1 MRTWIRDRALLIVL
15 GTLFVVSWAGQLV
28 SQWFEFVNDQAAL
41 GLTAAFWSSEF
52 WWSFGQSTF
61 ENWQSE
67 WLQLSAQILLPAYL
81 IYKGATASRDSSERM
96 EAMITAIARK
106 TGVDPDEVYA
116 ELPEKYRPSP
126 PEHEELDRVTK
137 KAA

>member
-1 MRTWIRDRALLIVL
+1 MRVWIRDRALFLVL
-15 GTLFVVSWAGQLV
+15 AALFVTSWVGQLV
-28 SQWFEFVNDQAAL
+28 SQWFEFVNEQAEH
-41 GLTAAFWSSEF
+41 GQTTVFWSSQF
-52 WWSFGQSTF
+52 WWAFGQSTF

-81 IYKGATASRDSSERM
+81 IYKGATTSRDSSERM
-96 EAMITAIARK
+96 EALVTAIARK

-116 ELPEKYRPSP
+116 ELPEKYRPSAS
-126 PEHEELDRVTK
+126 EREEMERVMK